1 MGSFLTSPNIT
12 TPTKRRPRDEIDTSE
27 PEFDDDHAR
36 RGFTQ
41 VANKES
47 IRAIEAVIREETR
60 CGEVTYRV
68 RNVFCLSPTRSL
80 LSHLEMAMCWCELL
94 AAHARRVY
102 GTVTGSRIRAAV
114 QLAEKLS
121 QGALGARFA
130 LRDVYHSEW
139 GLLDT
144 KERAAAAC

>member
-1 MGSFLTSPNIT
+1 MVSFLTSPNIT

-80 LSHLEMAMCWCELL
+80 LSHL
-94 AAHARRVY
+94 AAR
-102 GTVTGSRIRAAV
+102 
-114 QLAEKLS
+114 
-121 QGALGARFA
+121 A
-130 LRDVYHSEW
+130 LRVSA
-139 GLLDT
+139 GLSRRI
-144 KERAAAAC
+144 ERLGTRGSVSGLHC